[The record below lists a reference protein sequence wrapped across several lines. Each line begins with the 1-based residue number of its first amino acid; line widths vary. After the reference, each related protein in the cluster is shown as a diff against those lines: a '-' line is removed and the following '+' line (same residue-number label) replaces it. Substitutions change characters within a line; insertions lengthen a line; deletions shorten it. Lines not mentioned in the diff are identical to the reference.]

1 MSNLITKH
9 IVSFSG
15 GMGSFAEAKSC
26 VDKYGKENVIL
37 LFSDTKTEDTDLYR
51 FMDEVVAFLQCELIV
66 LADGRT
72 IWELFEDYKFVGNSR
87 IDVCSSKLKRDLIN
101 SWILKNFGIK
111 QKVYLKDENG
121 NPLTTKTGRPK
132 YRSQW
137 LPDPNK
143 PVEIHLG
150 IDFSEHHRLTRCQER
165 MAPWI
170 YRSTLVEEGLII
182 NKDFSEQFGIK
193 RPFLYTLGFPHN
205 NCFHGDEKFLTP
217 EGNKSFIESV
227 DTSVRVLGSRGNWK
241 DATIKCFGKQLLV
254 NLYLKK
260 GNRTKIIKTTENH
273 RWFLKNDK
281 EIITSDLK
289 EGDLLKNMKY
299 SRPLNIRPSNIG
311 IQHGITFGDGT
322 YARDSWNNPAIVT
335 LCGDKVELVKYFPLH
350 EITEVKDVGVKVNN
364 LPKYFKNIPN
374 LTESVS
380 YLIGFLMGYF
390 STDGS
395 CDKYSASISSS
406 KIEHLTKVQAICNMC
421 GIVTYDIQ
429 SYDRYGYN
437 DYLSTIHVLPIE
449 MGSLWESFFIK
460 DKHINYFKSRNQK
473 YNIVKNWQVVKVEKT
488 EEIDDVYCAVVPD
501 GEAFTLEGNIF
512 TGNCSGFCVKAGL
525 GQFKMLY
532 EKLPE
537 RYKYHEEKEEHL
549 RHTCNTK
556 PFLKKTVNGE
566 LKYLYM
572 KDYREQYLETGK
584 SEEDKFDIGGCACAL
599 PLD

>member
-72 IWELFEDYKFVGNSR
+72 IWELFEDSKFVGNSKM
-87 IDVCSSKLKRDLIN
+87 DLCSQKLKRNLMID
-101 SWILKNFGIK
+101 WIFKNFGIK

-121 NPLTTKTGRPK
+121 NPLTTKTGRHK
-132 YRSQW
+132 YQTQW
-137 LPDPNK
+137 MPDPNR

-170 YRSTLVEEGLII
+170 YRSTLVEEGRIVQ
-182 NKDFSEQFGIK
+182 KDFSEQFGIK
-193 RPFLYTLGFPHN
+193 RPFLYTMGFAHN
-205 NCFHGDEKFLTP
+205 NCFHGDEKFITP
-217 EGNKSFIESV
+217 KGNKSFSETV
-227 DTSVRVLGSRGNWK
+227 GQSVRVLGVRGNWK
-241 DATIKCFGKQLLV
+241 DATIQHFGKQQIYKLH
-254 NLYLKK
+254 LKK
-260 GNRTKIIKTTENH
+260 GNRTKVIKTTKDH
-273 RWFLKNDK
+273 RWFLKQGY
-281 EIITSDLK
+281 ECATSSLP
-289 EGDLLKNMKY
+289 EGSLLKSMHQKHILDECW
-299 SRPLNIRPSNIG
+299 SV
-311 IQHGITFGDGT
+311 H
-322 YARDSWNNPAIVT
+322 
-335 LCGDKVELVKYFPLH
+335 KVEETN
-350 EITEVKDVGVKVNN
+350 EIT
-364 LPKYFKNIPN
+364 
-374 LTESVS
+374 
-380 YLIGFLMGYF
+380 
-390 STDGS
+390 
-395 CDKYSASISSS
+395 
-406 KIEHLTKVQAICNMC
+406 
-421 GIVTYDIQ
+421 
-429 SYDRYGYN
+429 
-437 DYLSTIHVLPIE
+437 
-449 MGSLWESFFIK
+449 
-460 DKHINYFKSRNQK
+460 
-473 YNIVKNWQVVKVEKT
+473 
-488 EEIDDVYCAVVPD
+488 DVYCAVVPD
-501 GEAFTLEGNIF
+501 GHAFTLESNIF
-512 TGNCSGFCVKAGL
+512 TGNCGAFCVKAGL

-556 PFLKKTVNGE
+556 PFLKKVIKGE
-566 LKYLYM
+566 THYLYM